1 MTTLREK
8 QIGKSY
14 YKSNNIAYILF
25 CFSGVIL
32 TYFPAKLDFSSLRI
46 IKGCS
51 TDRQLAIIEV
61 RHLLIRFCRQTKS

>member
-14 YKSNNIAYILF
+14 YKSINIAYILF

-32 TYFPAKLDFSSLRI
+32 TYFPAKLDFSSLLI
-46 IKGCS
+46 LKGCS
-51 TDRQLAIIEV
+51 TDIQLANIEV
-61 RHLLIRFCRQTKS
+61 CYILSRF

>member
-14 YKSNNIAYILF
+14 YNFINIAYILF

-32 TYFPAKLDFSSLRI
+32 TYFPAKLDFWSLLV
-46 IKGCS
+46 IKGR
-51 TDRQLAIIEV
+51 TTENLLAVIEV
-61 RHLLIRFCRQTKS
+61 CYFLSRNKS